1 MTRPVRYLFAAACI
15 AVAMPAAMP
24 AAAQIGR
31 ELNWCFKGAK
41 FSAALRIRGCTA
53 AIQSGRQSDANLAT
67 AYYNRGIAHAEQGQ
81 NDLAIADFDQVLHRD
96 PGSIF
101 ALNNRGAAYARMGDY
116 DRAIEDF
123 DQAIGLNPRYAI
135 TFNNRGI
142 AYAKKGRYDR
152 AILDFEE
159 ALRLDPKDKSAQ
171 RNRQLAKQLQAAAA
185 RAGGDPDASRKPLA
199 PAKAAADAP
208 TVERS
213 ESRPPVQPKPPKE
226 AQNPIRLESK
236 AGPGVRTRASKR
248 IKTVY
253 YTEHKPRPAA
263 RARRAQPQSA
273 LLRFFRQAQTSI
285 RNAFRMAAPR
295 RTF

>member
-1 MTRPVRYLFAAACI
+1 MTRQVPCFLTVACI
-15 AVAMPAAMP
+15 TLAMPAAMP
-24 AAAQIGR
+24 SLAQTER
-31 ELNWCFKGAK
+31 ELNWCFKGAG

-53 AIQSGRQSDANLAT
+53 AIQSGRQSDTNLAT
-67 AYYNRGIAHAEQGQ
+67 AYYNRGIAHAEKGR
-81 NDLAIADFDQVLHRD
+81 NDLAIADFDQVLQRD

-101 ALNNRGAAYARMGDY
+101 ALNNRGAAYARKGDY

-152 AILDFEE
+152 AIIDFEE
-159 ALRLDPKDKSAQ
+159 ALRLDPKDRSAQ

-185 RAGGDPDASRKPLA
+185 RAGADGDVSRKPSSH
-199 PAKAAADAP
+199 AKAEDGARAA
-208 TVERS
+208 ERS
-213 ESRPPVQPKPPKE
+213 ESRGAVEPKPAKQRRDS
-226 AQNPIRLESK
+226 ADAGSK
-236 AGPGVRTRASKR
+236 AASAMRAPTSKR
-248 IKTVY
+248 VKTVY
-253 YTEHKPRPAA
+253 YTEYKQRTAA
-263 RARRAQPQSA
+263 RSRRARPQSA
-273 LLRFFRQAQTSI
+273 LLRFFRQAQSSI